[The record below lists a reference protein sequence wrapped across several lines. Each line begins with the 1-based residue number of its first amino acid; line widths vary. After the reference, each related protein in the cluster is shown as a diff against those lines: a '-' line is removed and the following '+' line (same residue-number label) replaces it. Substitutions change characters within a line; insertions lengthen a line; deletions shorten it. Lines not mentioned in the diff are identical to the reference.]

1 MTCTYIPHVS
11 LKSFNLIDF
20 VNYVDD
26 DKKDMYVLQCSQ
38 GMTMIWINMTVKLSS
53 DFDLSFVPDT
63 DPFTHHISDW
73 QGRRS
78 LSL

>member
-11 LKSFNLIDF
+11 LKSFNMIDF

-38 GMTMIWINMTVKLSS
+38 GNLLVVTN
-53 DFDLSFVPDT
+53 
-63 DPFTHHISDW
+63 
-73 QGRRS
+73 S
-78 LSL
+78 L